1 MWAEA
6 FSQGLLS
13 LDSREQ
19 QVLLNQQERC
29 PPGPTPDPGAGGRT
43 PVSPQVVLP

>member
-19 QVLLNQQERC
+19 QTERC